1 MIKVVHFDNKKTN
14 REIIQFKAHNS
25 AIAALKLSQDGTIVC
40 TASNKGTLIRIYSTK
55 DGA

>member
-1 MIKVVHFDNKKTN
+1 MVKVVHFDNKKTN